1 MTPHH
6 RLLWAGLTCFSL
18 LLAPVGAKTLP
29 HTMDN
34 ARQQTAYP
42 FVTLTKTLT
51 VPITNAKGQRVKQT
65 VAELSYPK
73 FQASWL
79 NQLVEKPALA
89 WFADDAKELRDSFA
103 DFLKDEPKAH
113 AWNINQSVYVSAQS
127 PRLLVI
133 SRDYDAYSG
142 GAHGSAWLGFDHI
155 DLHNRRLVTLSDL
168 FSQAEQQALTR
179 LAEPY
184 FRRDNEVA
192 ADVPLTESGYW
203 FENDQFKLPAQFAL
217 TEKGM
222 LFIYGQYE
230 VAPYAA
236 GMPAFVVPYSA
247 IAKAKDGKSLLS
259 QLVANLKDK
268 KSQ

>member
-6 RLLWAGLTCFSL
+6 RLLLASMTCFGL
-18 LLAPVGAKTLP
+18 LLAPVSAKTLP

-51 VPITNAKGQRVKQT
+51 VPTKNDKGQRVKQR
-65 VAELSYPK
+65 VAELNYPK
-73 FQASWL
+73 FQAGWL

-89 WFADDAKELRDSFA
+89 WFEEDAKELRDSFA
-103 DFLKDEPKAH
+103 DYLQDEPNAH
-113 AWNINQSVYVSAQS
+113 AWNINQRVYVSAQS
-127 PRLLVI
+127 PHLLVI
-133 SRDYDAYSG
+133 SRDYDVYSG
-142 GAHGSAWLGFDHI
+142 GAHGSAWVGFDHI
-155 DLHNRRLVTLSDL
+155 DLQNRRLVTLSDL
-168 FSQAEQQALTR
+168 FSKAEQQALTR

-184 FRRDNEVA
+184 FRRDNEVEPSVA
-192 ADVPLTESGYW
+192 LNESGYW
-203 FENDQFKLPAQFAL
+203 FENDQFKLPTQFAL

-268 KSQ
+268 KNP